1 MPLKHH
7 LRVKMAARRGS
18 WTEEIWLGKIWNEI
32 AIMKENPHVSV
43 TPSCR
48 DLDLIIQK
56 PNIMQVIKFYETL
69 KPVFVMPYYPLGS
82 LQDLK
87 GCGQEQYRINSKIR
101 P

>member
-1 MPLKHH
+1 METIMPLKHH

-32 AIMKENPHVSV
+32 AIMKENPH
-43 TPSCR
+43 
-48 DLDLIIQK
+48 